1 MPVAAVGRR
10 SSPGDDLSSLAAG
23 TGRTGSG
30 FRLLRL
36 WPAVPNRK
44 GDTMPDLASMYK
56 EALQNTH
63 AAERQGLVQMERQ
76 VDDLDDYP
84 EYKSLLERHI
94 GTTRSQLSRVE
105 AGLSEIG
112 AASATLREAV
122 TATAGAVGSAVHGVM
137 PDQTLKNLYAGYA
150 YQAEQ
155 IAAYR
160 SLAVIAKAAG
170 HEAHVG
176 WINDIVSEE
185 EQAASAVAA
194 IIPSVTERFLAK
206 HAS

>member
-1 MPVAAVGRR
+1 
-10 SSPGDDLSSLAAG
+10 
-23 TGRTGSG
+23 
-30 FRLLRL
+30 
-36 WPAVPNRK
+36 
-44 GDTMPDLASMYK
+44 MPDLASMYK

-76 VDDLDDYP
+76 VDSLGDYP
-84 EYKSLLERHI
+84 EYKALIERHI
-94 GTTRSQLSRVE
+94 GTTKGQLNRVE
-105 AGLSEIG
+105 SALSEIG
-112 AASATLREAV
+112 ADSAKLREAV

-155 IAAYR
+155 IAAYK

-176 WINDIVSEE
+176 WIDSTVSEE
-185 EQAASAVAA
+185 EQAASEVAA
-194 IIPSVTERFLAK
+194 IIPSVTEKFLAK

>member
-1 MPVAAVGRR
+1 
-10 SSPGDDLSSLAAG
+10 
-23 TGRTGSG
+23 
-30 FRLLRL
+30 
-36 WPAVPNRK
+36 
-44 GDTMPDLASMYK
+44 MPDLASMYK

-76 VDDLDDYP
+76 VGGLADYP
-84 EYKSLLERHI
+84 DYKALIERHI
-94 GTTRSQLSRVE
+94 ATTKTQIGRVE
-105 AGLSEIG
+105 GALAEIG
-112 AASATLREAV
+112 ASAANLREAV
-122 TATAGAVGSAVHGVM
+122 TATAGAVGAAVHGVM

-170 HEAHVG
+170 HGAHVG
-176 WINDIVSEE
+176 WIDDTASEE
-185 EQAASAVAA
+185 EKAAADVAA